1 MVTFTCFSAVS
12 CLYAWSLW
20 LALPESLLLGAL
32 AVLLGLGGVTA
43 SAWIYRVP
51 ARPAWQSKHTVAEF
65 FLSGAL
71 LGPLFVGSTDVALSR
86 PLLFVSIAAAGA
98 QLLNQAARQA
108 LHPRSQSQSRL
119 QPDGRTGWRSALGRH
134 RRGNRAAAENR
145 GWRSAV
151 RASDDSHRGGRPRRQ
166 PVDRVRRGLH
176 VCVRSRRRQDPDGA
190 IPRRRHRVT
199 DQPLLRRKRSSALRL
214 AKVTRNPCNPFSATN
229 RSARFQS
236 WIKTSCK
243 TSSIS
248 PSSCR
253 TLRITARSVDS

>member
-1 MVTFTCFSAVS
+1 AVS

-98 QLLNQAARQA
+98 QLLNQAVKFLWMTASDSFELQATARLLSTRLASRFLVRGAFLIAGGIA
-108 LHPRSQSQSRL
+108 LPLFSSKPL
-119 QPDGRTGWRSALGRH
+119 LLFAALVMALAGEILGRYLFFVSVVPK
-134 RRGNRAAAENR
+134 NLAA
-145 GWRSAV
+145 SYL
-151 RASDDSHRGGRPRRQ
+151 GGKE
-166 PVDRVRRGLH
+166 
-176 VCVRSRRRQDPDGA
+176 A
-190 IPRRRHRVT
+190 
-199 DQPLLRRKRSSALRL
+199 A
-214 AKVTRNPCNPFSATN
+214 
-229 RSARFQS
+229 
-236 WIKTSCK
+236 
-243 TSSIS
+243 
-248 PSSCR
+248 
-253 TLRITARSVDS
+253 